1 MIPTNEI
8 VSIAVTFVL
17 GLLIGFLVKKLF
29 AVGII
34 LVAIVVLL
42 MAIGYLSPATVESFL
57 ESIGTQVPK
66 AISEAKSVSGYVPYD
81 SIVFVI
87 GFIIGLVKG

>member
-1 MIPTNEI
+1 MITTSEI
-8 VSIAVTFVL
+8 VSVAVTFIL

-42 MAIGYLSPATVESFL
+42 MAIGYISPVTVEHFL
-57 ESIGTQVPK
+57 ETAGTQVPK
-66 AISEAKSVSGYVPYD
+66 AISEAKSFSGYVPYD
-81 SIVFVI
+81 SIVFII